1 MEHEAERLARIE
13 TKLDILTTSFMNADA
28 DKETRMRALERRD
41 AYVLGIAGLLAFV
54 APIVAKKVFN
64 L

>member
-1 MEHEAERLARIE
+1 MEELERLARIE
-13 TKLDILTTSFMNADA
+13 AKLDALIDADK

-41 AYVLGIAGLLAFV
+41 AYVLGIAGFISFV
-54 APIVAKKVFN
+54 APVLMKKLFN